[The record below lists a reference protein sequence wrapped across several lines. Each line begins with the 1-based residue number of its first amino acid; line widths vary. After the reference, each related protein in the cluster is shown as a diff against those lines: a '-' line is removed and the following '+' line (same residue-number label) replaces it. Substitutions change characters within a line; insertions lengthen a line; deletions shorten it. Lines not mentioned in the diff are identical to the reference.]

1 MSNKK
6 DLYKKY
12 VETFGVN
19 QTLLDVIIK
28 IGELG
33 IAICDRFL
41 SHPDP
46 LQNTPLS
53 FNDKFHEAFAN
64 AHIALDQVI
73 EMMGI
78 RDKQKFLTAK
88 HYMLNQLERDIRDK
102 GKENEKAKP

>member
-28 IGELG
+28 IGDLG
-33 IAICDRFL
+33 TAICLRFL
-41 SHPDP
+41 EHPNSPQSPP
-46 LQNTPLS
+46 LQ

-88 HYMLNQLERDIRDK
+88 HYKLNQLERDIWNK
-102 GKENEKAKP
+102 EKENESVKY